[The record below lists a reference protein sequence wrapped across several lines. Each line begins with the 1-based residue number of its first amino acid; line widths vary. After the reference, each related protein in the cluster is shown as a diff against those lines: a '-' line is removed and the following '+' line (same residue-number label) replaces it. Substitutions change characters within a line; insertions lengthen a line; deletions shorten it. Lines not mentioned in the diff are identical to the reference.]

1 VGVAEAVGAAVFEV
15 RFQEVVDGAALEG
28 GQDAGSVHGFGAA
41 RHGWL
46 CESQR
51 TGKVDSSAMNVF
63 SGGALENASGFDSLF
78 LIFLKRNWIKMQH
91 DVKNCLHY
99 YPACN
104 LQRNTH
110 ILSSK
115 KAMERCGLAKL
126 CGLEFTPA
134 HSMKCVIAEKS
145 SRSHAVCFD
154 LPNSRR
160 RGNPIFSLLR
170 RKCRKLCFAC

>member
-1 VGVAEAVGAAVFEV
+1 MPGGAKEGAAVPTV
-15 RFQEVVDGAALEG
+15 VARRCFQNLETK
-28 GQDAGSVHGFGAA
+28 H
-41 RHGWL
+41 
-46 CESQR
+46 
-51 TGKVDSSAMNVF
+51 T
-63 SGGALENASGFDSLF
+63 LENACGLDSLF
-78 LIFLKRNWIKMQH
+78 LIFLKSSWIKMQH
-91 DVKNCLHY
+91 DIKNCLHY

-104 LQRNTH
+104 LQRNMH
-110 ILSSK
+110 IAPSK
-115 KAMERCGLAKL
+115 NAMERCGLARR

-145 SRSHAVCFD
+145 SRSHAACFD